1 MASRRPLE
9 SPESSSPKITRLV
22 AAALRGRWEPA
33 FAFRAWE
40 KLALEVLNRLPPG
53 LAQRIVRWNTRLSAL
68 PSSRAADLATA
79 DLVEERL
86 SDYAGLPGSFDCIVV
101 GSALGGAAAHLAAV
115 LGAPFLPQ
123 AFVLGLRGGSPQDE
137 VEAHLARTRPVAA
150 GILERNPDLMAI
162 SHFDPVHDHWL
173 TGVLSHLRLKLIGMP
188 AGYRRFIGERL
199 RPGGTILFLDCEARW
214 LRFRL
219 GERMVCQIGGWGDLG
234 PEEFIEGSER
244 IDRFLSQ
251 EGSPHRGGWRPGE
264 GDLEEGPESEWGTE
278 PGLAEALQAYA
289 ESGGFHFERIR
300 MDHPHDFSALAYE
313 AHEALLRRTGR
324 RPQGVLVEIFTQYD
338 PYMALAARLL
348 PLWLIFNTA
357 DSLRFL
363 QSFRD
368 RFPQGVPVF
377 FSALVTLSRTPDM
390 ASWQDWAR
398 ALEGLRWENI
408 GARPERFPED
418 LTALWR
424 WQERLKK
431 RMRLLPPAELTTLP
445 VEDLLQIA
453 ERGGRASGP

>member
-408 GARPERFPED
+408 GARRVRFPED

-445 VEDLLQIA
+445 LEDLLQIA